1 MTPHPELQRTDTDAW
16 PLGRLGSATLE
27 TSGTLTAGNHATF
40 IVRHTVGPYGIDDA
54 GGLKLVWVVQADIG
68 IPQFD
73 DAAAANHTIVRTN
86 GAATLVPQWTRASV
100 RPWSKGI
107 RIDVVDGALAP
118 GDIVEI
124 TVGDRSGASPGARVQ
139 SFVESDAALRLLV
152 DPFATGIYHPV
163 DGDLSF
169 AVEPGPTARLV
180 AIARAAHNGAPATVS
195 VRAVDRHGNVAVG
208 YRGTTEVRHDGSP
221 IAELSFDEVARGVQ
235 TIALPD
241 LPDDRPLRLE
251 VHDEHGHVTGTNP
264 LPSAGWPIVQWGDT
278 QGQTGETVGSG
289 TVPEFLHYARDVAR
303 LDFVAHSANDF
314 QIDTD
319 AYASSLAACDADS
332 VDDEFIA
339 FGGFEWSGTT
349 PVGGDHN
356 VLFASTDHAPLA
368 RSSHAL
374 VADHNDLDTD
384 APTAHDLYRV
394 LDGDG
399 IDAVCVPHV
408 GGRRVDLSL
417 IDPRHAPVLE
427 IVSVH
432 GWFEWLILDALRRGL
447 IVGVI
452 GASDD
457 HSGRPGAAFPTS
469 PAFGTRNGLAAV
481 VTADLTRTGI
491 LTALRQRHCYAT
503 TGERI
508 LVDVRAGEHRM
519 GDHWQSRTAPRIT
532 VEASGTA
539 GIEAIEIL
547 AADGVLARWEPEH
560 TPSSTRLRIGWRGAR
575 GRDRRRTQDWS
586 GSLTLAGGT
595 IIDAQAWAFDHPD
608 QGLTQVTGDTIS
620 WTSTTNGD
628 SDGVELTVSGQP
640 DSVRFQAG
648 GIDLDISLTSHGHRQ
663 EILLSEGVDRALT
676 VTWLPEVDHAPD
688 AHAVFDALP
697 AHPGRNAYLV
707 KVHQSDGELAWAS
720 PLYIDIPTQKEQTP

>member
-1 MTPHPELQRTDTDAW
+1 MTPHPELQPADADAW
-16 PLGRLGSATLE
+16 PLGRLGSAELE
-27 TSGTLTAGNHATF
+27 THGSLIAGGFATF
-40 IVRHTVGPYGIDDA
+40 VIRHTVGPYGIDDA

-73 DAAAANHTIVRTN
+73 DAAAANHTVVRTD
-86 GAATLVPQWTRASV
+86 GSATLVPQWTRASV

-118 GDIVEI
+118 GDVVEI
-124 TVGDRSGASPGARVQ
+124 TVGDRSGSGPGARVQ
-139 SFVESDAALRLLV
+139 SFVESAAALRLLV
-152 DPFATGIYHPV
+152 DAFATGIYFPV
-163 DGDLSF
+163 HADLSF

-180 AIARAAHNGAPATVS
+180 AIARAAHAGGPATVS
-195 VRAVDRHGNVAVG
+195 VRAIDRHGNVAVG
-208 YRGTTEVRHDGSP
+208 HRGTAEVRCDSSP
-221 IAELSFDEVARGVQ
+221 VAELRFDDEANGVQ
-235 TIALPD
+235 TLALAD

-251 VHDEHGHVTGTNP
+251 VRDEHGRSTWTNP
-264 LPSAGWPIVQWGDT
+264 LPPAGSPTVQWGDT

-289 TVPEFLHYARDVAR
+289 TVPEFLSYARDVAR

-314 QIDTD
+314 QIDTG
-319 AYASSLAACDADS
+319 AYATSLAACDADT
-332 VDDEFIA
+332 VNGEFIA

-374 VADHNDLDTD
+374 VADHSDLDTD
-384 APTAHDLYRV
+384 APTVRDLYRV
-394 LDGDG
+394 LDDDG

-447 IVGVI
+447 IVGVL

-457 HSGRPGAAFPTS
+457 HSGRPGAASPTS

-481 VTADLTRTGI
+481 MTADLTRTGI
-491 LTALRQRHCYAT
+491 LTALRDRHCYAT

-508 LVDVRAGEHRM
+508 VLDVRTGEHRM
-519 GDHWQSRTAPRIT
+519 GDHWQARSAPAIT
-532 VEASGTA
+532 VAASGTA
-539 GIEAIEIL
+539 GIEAIEVL
-547 AADGVLARWEPEH
+547 GAEGVLARWEPEH
-560 TPSSTRLRIGWRGAR
+560 TPSSTRLRVAWRGAR

-586 GSLTLAGGT
+586 GSLSLIGAT
-595 IIDAQAWAFDHPD
+595 IVDARPWAFDHPD
-608 QGLTQVTGDTIS
+608 QGLTQVTADTVA

-628 SDGVELTVSGQP
+628 SDGVELTVSGRP
-640 DSVRFQAG
+640 DSIRFQAG
-648 GIDLDISLTSHGHRQ
+648 DIDLSISLVGDEHRQ
-663 EILLSEGVDRALT
+663 EIPCAGGVDRAVT
-676 VTWLPEVDHAPD
+676 VTWLADEDPAPD
-688 AHAVFDALP
+688 AHAVFETLP
-697 AHPGRNAYLV
+697 ARPGRNAYLV

-720 PLYIDIPTQKEQTP
+720 PLYIDIPTLKEQTP